1 VAKDKKKKSIFK
13 RWWFWVLAII
23 VIIAIASGGESDDT
37 TQSTDKEESTKAESA
52 SASKETKTTDSD
64 SAKEEKSF
72 SMNEE
77 VKVGKMTYKVT
88 SKTTADQVGP
98 SALPDKAN
106 QKFVV
111 VELTIKNGGDDAVTV
126 DSTFFKLKRAGK
138 TYEADAMAS
147 MSANQDES
155 GNITNSFF
163 AQKLNPDSEMSGKVV
178 FDVAPEVA
186 NASDLQLQVQTGAF
200 GTETELINL
209 K

>member
-1 VAKDKKKKSIFK
+1 MAKDKKKKSIFK
-13 RWWFWVLAII
+13 RWWFWVLVII
-23 VIIAIASGGESDDT
+23 VIIAIATGGGESDDT
-37 TQSTDKEESTKAESA
+37 QTTSNNKEGKQTESSSNKTSDSKSTKEA
-52 SASKETKTTDSD
+52 S
-64 SAKEEKSF
+64 SF
-72 SMNEE
+72 GMNEE

-88 SKTTADQVGP
+88 NKTTADQVGP
-98 SALPDKAN
+98 SVMPEKAN
-106 QKFVV
+106 QKYVV
-111 VELTIKNGGDDAVTV
+111 LELSIKNGGEDAVTV

-163 AQKLNPDSEMSGKVV
+163 AQGLNPDSEMSGKVV

-200 GTETELINL
+200 GTQTELINL

>member
-1 VAKDKKKKSIFK
+1 MAKDKKKKSIFK
-13 RWWFWVLAII
+13 RWWFWVLVII
-23 VIIAIASGGESDDT
+23 VIIAIATGGGKSDDT
-37 TQSTDKEESTKAESA
+37 QTTSNNKEGKQTESSSNKTSNSKSTKEA
-52 SASKETKTTDSD
+52 S
-64 SAKEEKSF
+64 SF
-72 SMNEE
+72 GMNEE

-98 SALPDKAN
+98 SVMPEKAN
-106 QKFVV
+106 QKYVV
-111 VELTIKNGGDDAVTV
+111 LELSIKNGGEDAVTV

-163 AQKLNPDSEMSGKVV
+163 AQGLNPDSEMSGKVV

-200 GTETELINL
+200 GTQTELINL